1 MRTTTESAT
10 TADITQA
17 GAARAVIMQTRTMT
31 ECAII
36 TEPETPV
43 RDITAAMA
51 ADVTEAVAD
60 NG

>member
-1 MRTTTESAT
+1 M
-10 TADITQA
+10 
-17 GAARAVIMQTRTMT
+17 RTMT